1 MLQEVIKM
9 FEEKLNE
16 IYSKIANTL
25 NDVIPE
31 DWDKVLMYGEISEG
45 AEEVFFYYYPAGQDK
60 PVYSHN
66 IPEIFDISEDEYD
79 ELLLQL
85 IDNITEL
92 QNELKNNGQEPWTN
106 LTFILESNGK
116 FKFEYDYTDLLE
128 VDDIAHHAVWEY
140 KYLGIIPEN
149 EYRRKFVEEYIKSVE
164 DK

>member
-1 MLQEVIKM
+1 MEG
-9 FEEKLNE
+9 KLNE
-16 IYSKIANTL
+16 IYIKIANTI
-25 NDVIPE
+25 DETIPE
-31 DWDKVLMYGEISEG
+31 KWDKVFMYGEILEDVQK
-45 AEEVFFYYYPAGQDK
+45 AFFYYYPTGSK
-60 PVYSHN
+60 EPVYSHD